1 MTAKVA
7 KDYIEKQPRRSFC
20 CLKDPLTMD
29 ELILDRLGLEYTRYE
44 SDGLGKISYAVV
56 QLSDGQVITIT
67 KRDHQNGRMEY
78 HDVKGT
84 LGGIIELE
92 YDYGTFSEQDP
103 NLFPSYDEFLKY
115 VLSELKIRNDEV
127 LNTTT
132 PYYRTQYVSFMQA
145 YRDFYNRIE

>member
-1 MTAKVA
+1 MARTATS
-7 KDYIEKQPRRSFC
+7 YIEKQPRRSLC

-67 KRDHQNGRMEY
+67 KRDHQDGKIEY
-78 HDVKGT
+78 HDVEGT

-92 YDYGTFSEQDP
+92 YDYGTFKDQNP
-103 NLFPSYDEFLKY
+103 NLFPTYNELLEY
-115 VLSELKIRNDEV
+115 VLSELKITADEV
-127 LNTTT
+127 LTAMI
-132 PYYRTQYVSFMQA
+132 PYNRREYTSFLRSYQE
-145 YRDFYNRIE
+145 FYNLKG